1 MTLGLKL
8 KEIRNRFELSQKELA
23 NIMNISRQAITK

>member
-1 MTLGLKL
+1 MTLGQKL
-8 KEIRNRFELSQKELA
+8 KEIINRFELSQKELA